1 MKSPWNDSHQ
11 WKGVT
16 ENHQSSKSK
25 IPKFWIFALGF
36 VKTTLA
42 VVRQCSVQNM
52 VQNKPKSGPKTQQ
65 RSNLGCK
72 VDSSQTWSGYAPN
85 YFWLT
90 RSVQGSS
97 NRKKKQKNKVFRF
110 RYGVKSMSRFS
121 GFFKNEN
128 FLGIKFFSN
137 FTLKWRQNLLFFQIP
152 PQLKKISWKI
162 GQILS
167 INFHWFIGKIG
178 DFIGIIGLFP
188 VSEFGYFN
196 TLF

>member
-90 RSVQGSS
+90 RLVQGSS
-97 NRKKKQKNKVFRF
+97 NRKKNK
-110 RYGVKSMSRFS
+110 K
-121 GFFKNEN
+121 
-128 FLGIKFFSN
+128 IKFSDFGMAWKVWADFLVFS
-137 FTLKWRQNLLFFQIP
+137 KM
-152 PQLKKISWKI
+152 KISW
-162 GQILS
+162 
-167 INFHWFIGKIG
+167 
-178 DFIGIIGLFP
+178 
-188 VSEFGYFN
+188 V
-196 TLF
+196 